1 MNMKHFYIMMAML
14 AGCAGASAQ
23 TLGDGT
29 LYKGSINATVPSK
42 FTTDKRVKIV
52 SYIEKNDFNAQIN
65 VYDDFKEVKS
75 FNVTQPN
82 TNSGY
87 TITREREGVDAIIRR
102 DSYRENMSSYYSSLD
117 DFKNQ
122 HKGAFE
128 IEISDGDSV
137 VLMESTSFYLEYD
150 KYGTKYPV
158 RYFVYYPKTNV
169 VYDVSNR
176 YKKSTTYTG
185 AWKESREER
194 KYYFEGDVAIPTPFK
209 DYDADIL
216 GPTMYA
222 TQTLFNNDSKYE
234 YLRPKLEIVEER
246 TYTYDRDNDG
256 EIDKEE
262 TYYKPCATGFE
273 LVSEDGAILQSV
285 PFDIA
290 MPYMAPDDAK
300 IFKMNGNYYVGFFTS
315 YDNEEGKREY
325 YTQIYS
331 INPST
336 TSIQKVD
343 VPQGLAVRPSLADRS
358 TTISVETPA
367 AQSDRRVIVT
377 NAAGQTVWDTTI
389 QAGQTNVQ
397 IDARHLSRGVNV
409 VNVEGNSKQNNS
421 CKVIVK

>member
-1 MNMKHFYIMMAML
+1 MKHFYIMMAML

-23 TLGDGT
+23 TLGDET
-29 LYKGSINATVPSK
+29 LHKGSISSTVPSK
-42 FTTDKRVKIV
+42 FTTDKRVKTV
-52 SYIEKNDFNAQIN
+52 SYIEENDFNAQIN

-87 TITREREGVDAIIRR
+87 VITREREGVDAVIRR
-102 DSYRENMSSYYSSLD
+102 YPYRYDASSAYSSLD

-122 HKGAFE
+122 NKGRFE

-137 VLMESTSFYLEYD
+137 VFMVSTSSCFNYD
-150 KYGTKYPV
+150 KYGTKYPES
-158 RYFVYYPKTNV
+158 YLVYYPKTNK
-169 VYDVSNR
+169 VYYAKYDYVEDQI
-176 YKKSTTYTG
+176 YTG
-185 AWKESREER
+185 AWKESREEI
-194 KYYFEGDVAIPTPFK
+194 KYYFEGSVAIPTQFK

-234 YLRPKLEIVEER
+234 YLRPKLEIVEAG
-246 TYTYDRDNDG
+246 TNTYDRDNDG
-256 EIDKEE
+256 EIDKEK
-262 TYYKPCATGFE
+262 TYYRPMATALE
-273 LVSEDGAILQSV
+273 LVSEDGTILQSV
-285 PFDIA
+285 PLDLGMDYIE
-290 MPYMAPDDAK
+290 PNDAT
-300 IFKMNGNYYVGFFTS
+300 IFKMNGNYYVGIFTTH
-315 YDNEEGKREY
+315 DNEEGKREY

-343 VPQGLAVRPSLADRS
+343 IPQGLAVRPSLADRNA
-358 TTISVETPA
+358 TIRVETPA
-367 AQSDRRVIVT
+367 AQSDRRIIVT

-409 VNVEGNSKQNNS
+409 VNVEGDSKQNNS